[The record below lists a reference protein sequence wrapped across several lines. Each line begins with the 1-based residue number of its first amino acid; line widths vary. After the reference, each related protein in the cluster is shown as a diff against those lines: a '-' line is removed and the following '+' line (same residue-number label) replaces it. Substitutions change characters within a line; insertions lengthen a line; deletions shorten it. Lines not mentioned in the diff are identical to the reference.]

1 MRVDVCF
8 CVYVLCVSKT
18 HTRVLFNE
26 GSPDWSQ
33 VWTCGLPII
42 PPTPAQ
48 GAKVSKKVRSF
59 NDSWLNVSK
68 IIIFKCLVVTTKT
81 KLTFVN
87 GLSLLFYLVS
97 CMSAVEANKVCL
109 AVLLANSSMDMLA
122 YRGQTALLKKTF
134 V

>member
-1 MRVDVCF
+1 MADKRVPSSENYGSF
-8 CVYVLCVSKT
+8 CL
-18 HTRVLFNE
+18 L
-26 GSPDWSQ
+26 
-33 VWTCGLPII
+33 
-42 PPTPAQ
+42 
-48 GAKVSKKVRSF
+48 
-59 NDSWLNVSK
+59 
-68 IIIFKCLVVTTKT
+68 
-81 KLTFVN
+81 LTFVN